1 MPQHVALNASHAG
14 DYFIYIDAVK
24 QAIFQVS
31 ETFGGDLEQMLKRE
45 EISCT
50 ATMRPNDIDA
60 APREMFTAP
69 KHRFPAAHHIIA
81 PPIYRAFQRR
91 LMAGKL
97 MRRLKQWLAVISS
110 VASIGASIAGMA
122 GLAACNVM

>member
-14 DYFIYIDAVK
+14 DYFIYIDSVK

-60 APREMFTAP
+60 APQEMFAAP

-81 PPIYRAFQRR
+81 APIYHAFQRR
-91 LMAGKL
+91 LMSDKL
-97 MRRLKQWLAVISS
+97 MRRLKQWFAVISS
-110 VASIGASIAGMA
+110 MASIGASIAGLA